1 MNTLKN
7 YYTQVDELTMDR
19 YRRAVEKGALHALRR
34 AEKGSAELDHKAME
48 AVEESFFN
56 EFGMSDKFKELMRL
70 KDQRAL
76 LEFEYITQNRKY
88 LLNNIRQKVAQI
100 ERLEESMKNGLN
112 IMQAK
117 NALDKRLGQLI
128 KLNEITVL
136 DFFTKLKENE

>member
-1 MNTLKN
+1 
-7 YYTQVDELTMDR
+7 MDR

-34 AEKGSAELDHKAME
+34 AEKGSAELDQKAME

-56 EFGMSDKFKELMRL
+56 EFGMSDKFNELMRL

-76 LEFEYITQNRKY
+76 LQFEYITQNRKY

-100 ERLEESMKNGLN
+100 ERLEDSMKNGLN

-117 NALDKRLGQLI
+117 NALDNRLGQVI